1 MLSTLTGSLSSIR
14 AKVSSFVGITDLTK
28 TFTKYET
35 SIVAANDKIDNLGQS
50 ISSVKDRL
58 FQVDVTL
65 HDFIQEAP
73 AMIDI
78 RKVVEKAVEKSVEST
93 LNDYS
98 FRDAFEDVS
107 VNCSFSDDY
116 GHVIEAMS
124 TEVDN
129 TSAIVSDMNGTVNVH
144 TETLERIEMS
154 LREMR
159 GILNDLHV
167 MRFEF
172 MTMVGTLREMR
183 GVLDDL
189 NKAKDVTPEQQ
200 QQMVDVM
207 LPRTWVKTE
216 DNWKV
221 VQ

>member
-1 MLSTLTGSLSSIR
+1 
-14 AKVSSFVGITDLTK
+14 
-28 TFTKYET
+28 
-35 SIVAANDKIDNLGQS
+35 
-50 ISSVKDRL
+50 
-58 FQVDVTL
+58 
-65 HDFIQEAP
+65 
-73 AMIDI
+73 
-78 RKVVEKAVEKSVEST
+78 
-93 LNDYS
+93 
-98 FRDAFEDVS
+98 
-107 VNCSFSDDY
+107 
-116 GHVIEAMS
+116 MS

-129 TSAIVSDMNGTVNVH
+129 TGAIVSDMNGTVNVH

-172 MTMVGTLREMR
+172 ITMVGTLREMR

-189 NKAKDVTPEQQ
+189 NKAKDVTPEKQ

>member
-35 SIVAANDKIDNLGQS
+35 SIVAANDKIDNLGRS

-58 FQVDVTL
+58 FQVDVAL

-73 AMIDI
+73 VMTDI
-78 RKVVEKAVEKSVEST
+78 RKTVEKAVEST

-98 FRDAFEDVS
+98 FRDVFEDMS
-107 VNCSFSDDY
+107 VNCSFADDY
-116 GHVIEAMS
+116 GHSLDAMG
-124 TEVDN
+124 TEVDK
-129 TSAIVSDMNGTVNVH
+129 TSTAVSDMSAIVSDMSSTVNVH

-159 GILNDLHV
+159 GILNDLH
-167 MRFEF
+167 RAS
-172 MTMVGTLREMR
+172 G
-183 GVLDDL
+183 
-189 NKAKDVTPEQQ
+189 VTPEKQ
-200 QQMVDVM
+200 QQMIDVM

-216 DNWKV
+216 DNWKC

>member
-1 MLSTLTGSLSSIR
+1 M
-14 AKVSSFVGITDLTK
+14 TK

-35 SIVAANDKIDNLGQS
+35 SIVAANDKIDNLGRS

-73 AMIDI
+73 VMTDI
-78 RKVVEKAVEKSVEST
+78 RKTVEKAVECT

-98 FRDAFEDVS
+98 FRDVFEDVS

-129 TSAIVSDMNGTVNVH
+129 TGAIVSDMNGTVNVH
-144 TETLERIEMS
+144 TETLERIETS
-154 LREMR
+154 LREIR
-159 GILNDLHV
+159 GILNDLH
-167 MRFEF
+167 RAS
-172 MTMVGTLREMR
+172 G
-183 GVLDDL
+183 
-189 NKAKDVTPEQQ
+189 VTPEKQ
-200 QQMVDVM
+200 QQMIDVM

-221 VQ
+221 VQSVSYTHLTLPTIYSV

>member
-28 TFTKYET
+28 TFIKYET
-35 SIVAANDKIDNLGQS
+35 SIVAANDKIDNLGRS

-58 FQVDVTL
+58 FQVDVAL

-73 AMIDI
+73 VMTDI
-78 RKVVEKAVEKSVEST
+78 RKTVEKAVECT

-98 FRDAFEDVS
+98 FRDVFEDVS

-129 TSAIVSDMNGTVNVH
+129 TGAIVSDMNGTVNVH

-172 MTMVGTLREMR
+172 KTMVGTLREMR

-189 NKAKDVTPEQQ
+189 NKAKDVTPEK